1 MRRHGASP
9 RAGSAL
15 GPIGVIG
22 AALLLGGAPAWA
34 AADGEA
40 GVARSVVQLQAW
52 LDPAAPW
59 LLGLLVVLAWVS
71 ARHARRA
78 APRWPRPRVGRWALV
93 LAAVLGVSAA
103 ALSGVIAHG
112 GHPLQLAWDQAAAE
126 WGAALRAQGWREP
139 AQRLG
144 SATDV
149 LPMTALVVLVGAWLW
164 ARGAGALAWGWLLAT
179 SINSLWIRVLKAE
192 VARPRP
198 GSAGEALVSG
208 FSFPSGHTTATT
220 LVLGL
225 LCWLLCRRA
234 PRGVQRLVVPL
245 AVALIACVAASR
257 VVLGVHHGSDV
268 LAGWLLSATVMAAGW
283 GALAWL
289 GVVRNGQAQWAP
301 RARPARSGPR

>member
-1 MRRHGASP
+1 MRRPGASP
-9 RAGSAL
+9 PAGRAL
-15 GPIGVIG
+15 GAVFLIGSV
-22 AALLLGGAPAWA
+22 LLLCGTPVW
-34 AADGEA
+34 AADGAA
-40 GVARSVVQLQAW
+40 GVAHSVVRLQTW
-52 LDPAAPW
+52 FDPAAPW
-59 LLGLLVVLAWVS
+59 LLGVLLVLAGVS
-71 ARHARRA
+71 AHRARRA
-78 APRWPRPRVGRWALV
+78 APRWPRPRVGGWTLA
-93 LAAVLGVSAA
+93 LAAVLGVSAT

-112 GHPLQLAWDQAAAE
+112 GHPLQLAWDQAAADG
-126 WGAALRAQGWREP
+126 GAALRAQGWRES

-225 LCWLLCRRA
+225 LCWLLCRGA
-234 PRGVQRLVVPL
+234 GAGTQWMAGLFTALVV
-245 AVALIACVAASR
+245 AAVAASR
-257 VVLGVHHGSDV
+257 VVLGVHYLSDV
-268 LAGWLLSATVMAAGW
+268 VGGLLWAGGLLACATVALRPVVAGY
-283 GALAWL
+283 ADPY
-289 GVVRNGQAQWAP
+289 RI
-301 RARPARSGPR
+301 

>member
-1 MRRHGASP
+1 MSRPGASP
-9 RAGSAL
+9 RPASAL
-15 GPIGVIG
+15 GPILAIG

-59 LLGLLVVLAWVS
+59 LLGLVVVLAWVS

-225 LCWLLCRRA
+225 LCWLLCRGA
-234 PRGVQRLVVPL
+234 GAGTQWMAGLFTALVV
-245 AVALIACVAASR
+245 AAVAASR
-257 VVLGVHHGSDV
+257 VVLGVHYLSDV
-268 LAGWLLSATVMAAGW
+268 VGGLLWAGGLLACATVALRPVVAGY
-283 GALAWL
+283 ADPY
-289 GVVRNGQAQWAP
+289 RI
-301 RARPARSGPR
+301 

>member
-1 MRRHGASP
+1 MRRPGASP
-9 RAGSAL
+9 RPASAL
-15 GPIGVIG
+15 GPILAIG

-34 AADGEA
+34 AADGAA

-78 APRWPRPRVGRWALV
+78 APRWPRPRVGRRALV

-112 GHPLQLAWDQAAAE
+112 GHPLQLAWDQAAAD
-126 WGAALRAQGWREP
+126 WGAALRAQGWRES

-149 LPMTALVVLVGAWLW
+149 LPMTALAVLVGAVLW

-179 SINSLWIRVLKAE
+179 SINSLWIRVLKGA

-198 GSAGEALVSG
+198 GTAAEVLVSG
-208 FSFPSGHTTATT
+208 FSFPSGHTSAAV
-220 LVLGL
+220 LVFGL
-225 LCWLLCRRA
+225 LCWLLCRGA
-234 PRGVQRLVVPL
+234 SPGAKWVAGLFTALVV
-245 AVALIACVAASR
+245 ATVGASR
-257 VVLGVHHGSDV
+257 VVLGAHYLSDV
-268 LAGWLLSATVMAAGW
+268 VGGLLWAGALLACATVALRPVVAGY
-283 GALAWL
+283 ADPY
-289 GVVRNGQAQWAP
+289 RI
-301 RARPARSGPR
+301 